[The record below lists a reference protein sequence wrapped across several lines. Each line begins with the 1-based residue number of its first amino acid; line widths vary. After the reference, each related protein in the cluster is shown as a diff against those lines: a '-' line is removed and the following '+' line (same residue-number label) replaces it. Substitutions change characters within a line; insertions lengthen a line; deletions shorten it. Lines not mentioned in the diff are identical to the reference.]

1 MAIIAV
7 PAGTVLTCQIRTG
20 TDGNG
25 NPILKN
31 LSFSGIK
38 PTATD
43 QDLFD
48 TAVSVTGLQSSPL
61 TAVSKKETTGLL
73 QG

>member
-7 PAGTVLTCQIRTG
+7 PGGTVLTCQIRTG
-20 TDGNG
+20 TDEQG
-25 NPILKN
+25 NPITKN
-31 LSFSGIK
+31 LSFSNVK
-38 PTATD
+38 ATATD
-43 QDLFD
+43 QDIFD
-48 TAVSVTGLQSSPL
+48 TAVALTGLQDSPL